1 MPDPTTVQGAVVGML
16 RADAVLA
23 ALVGPGSVVGGEVPE
38 EFPLPHVVIHD
49 VEARREWITTA
60 ARVEEH
66 KLTVRCFAA
75 AATAV
80 GQDNPADALALN
92 VERVLNWQDL
102 PIPGTTP
109 VSFVQTDHVLKVDR
123 RRAGT
128 KERVF
133 ECELKWDVR
142 LGVG

>member
-1 MPDPTTVQGAVVGML
+1 MPAPTTVQGAVVALL
-16 RADAVLA
+16 RADPGLT

-38 EFPLPHVVIHD
+38 EFPLPHVVAHD
-49 VEARREWITTA
+49 VEATRTWITTA
-60 ARVEEH
+60 SRVEDH

-75 AATAV
+75 AATAP
-80 GQDNPADALALN
+80 GQANPAEALAVA
-92 VERVLNWQDL
+92 VEGVLNWQDL
-102 PIPGTTP
+102 AIPGTTP
-109 VSFVQTDHVLKVDR
+109 LSFLQTDHVLKVDR

-128 KERVF
+128 KERVY